1 MKKKRILVIVESPNK
16 RSTISEILK
25 EDDSATYVVMASVGH
40 IEYLRDSGKYN
51 LGIDVDNHFKLDY
64 QIIPDKKK
72 VVSELKTQVDAA
84 DEVYLASDPDRE
96 GERIAASL
104 KKFLK
109 IPEDKYKRIVFHEI
123 TKSAIFKA
131 IKEARKID
139 KPLVKASE
147 TRDAL
152 DKIVGF
158 RLTRPA
164 RDKVGYG
171 CTVGRCQSAGL
182 KLIVQR
188 EEEIQNFVPE
198 KYFDLFLYF
207 FKNAKEF
214 KAKYCD
220 EKGESKTL
228 SNKEECDKVI
238 STCTKD
244 YIVEKVER
252 KQQLENPQLP
262 FTTSTFQREVIK
274 KLGFTTDEAMNCAQ
288 KLFEGISINGKHVAL
303 TTYLRT
309 DDANMSPDFLP
320 VLEEYVKKHYGDK
333 YYAPVRKAKKAE
345 NAQEGHECFRVID
358 LEMTPEKLSQYINDD
373 TLLKVYSI
381 IYNRT
386 LASSMK
392 PAIYSTTKYLINNN
406 GNKFVMNS
414 KELFFDGYKKVYAY
428 KEDEDK
434 EEVVKETFS
443 ENEVLKDTSLEE
455 LEKETKPKPRF
466 TEDTFQNELDK
477 RGIGRPSTFQTI
489 IKIIKDK
496 NRGYIDIVK
505 KEFVPTDKG
514 IRLSHF
520 LDEHFGDVINLNY
533 TAELEKDL
541 DLIARDKM
549 DEEEFLSVFYNKLE
563 ASIAK
568 ANEVK
573 EVCPICGSPMVLRKG
588 KFGSF
593 LGCSSWPKCNG
604 IRKLGKN

>member
-51 LGIDVDNHFKLDY
+51 LGIDVDNNFKLDY

-72 VVSELKTQVDAA
+72 VVNDLKTQVEVA
-84 DEVYLASDPDRE
+84 DEIYLASDPDRE
-96 GERIAASL
+96 GERISASL

-123 TKSAIFKA
+123 TKQAIFKA
-131 IKEARKID
+131 IKDARKID
-139 KPLVKASE
+139 KPLVNASE

-158 RLTRPA
+158 RLSKPA
-164 RDKVGYG
+164 RDRIGAKS
-171 CTVGRCQSAGL
+171 VGRCQSAGL

-188 EEEIQNFVPE
+188 EEEIQNFIPE
-198 KYFDLFLYF
+198 KYFDLYLH
-207 FKNAKEF
+207 FKKNNQEF

-220 EKGESKTL
+220 EKGESKSL
-228 SNKEECDKVI
+228 KNKEECNQVI
-238 STCTKD
+238 SSCTKN
-244 YIVEKVER
+244 YLIEKIER

-274 KLGFTTDEAMNCAQ
+274 KLGFTTEEAMNCAQ
-288 KLFEGISINGKHVAL
+288 KLFEGISINGKHIAL

-320 VLEEYVKKHYGDK
+320 ILEEYVKKNYGDK

-373 TLLKVYSI
+373 ILLKVYSI

-392 PAIYSTTKYLINNN
+392 PAIYSTTKYMINNN
-406 GNKFVMNS
+406 DNRFVMNS
-414 KELFFDGYKKVYAY
+414 KELLFDGYKKVYSY
-428 KEDEDK
+428 KEDDDR
-434 EEVVKETFS
+434 EEIVKETF
-443 ENEVLKDTSLEE
+443 NEKEILKDTSLESI
-455 LEKETKPKPRF
+455 EKETKPKPRY

-477 RGIGRPSTFQTI
+477 RGIGRPSTFQSI
-489 IKIIKDK
+489 IKTIKDK
-496 NRGYIDIVK
+496 NRGYIDVVK
-505 KEFVPTDKG
+505 KEFVPTEKG
-514 IRLSHF
+514 IKLSHF
-520 LDEHFGDVINLNY
+520 LDEHFGDIINLNY
-533 TAELEKDL
+533 TAEMEKDL
-541 DLIARDKM
+541 DLIATGKLDKV
-549 DEEEFLSVFYNKLE
+549 EFLSVFYNKIE
-563 ASIAK
+563 DSISK
-568 ANEVK
+568 LSDIK
-573 EVCPICGSPMVLRKG
+573 EVCPLCGSPMVLRKG
-588 KFGSF
+588 KFSVF
-593 LGCSSWPKCNG
+593 LGCSSYPKCNG
-604 IRKLGKN
+604 IRKLGVN